1 MEQPVLDIKP
11 GGAEAPDRISASQ
24 PPRSIVVFVLS
35 LFTAAVVAMMM
46 LIHYIPHATSFTP
59 EALDVFLQSHGR
71 RVFIFTAAMMACCG
85 VLGGCPFDIRGL
97 INHSILEDYDPRFNL
112 SYILRPIAG
121 FLTGFIAFFLLLGG
135 ALTFTSQG
143 VLESAGWSTFG
154 GRMPYLAVGL
164 LAGYSSQVFMM
175 KLKDI
180 SDAIFAPKGLK
191 SHEKGSP

>member
-1 MEQPVLDIKP
+1 MEKPVLDIKP
-11 GGAEAPDRISASQ
+11 GGAEAPAPMPSHQ

-35 LFTAAVVAMMM
+35 LFATAVLAMMV
-46 LIHYIPHATSFTP
+46 LIHYIPHATSFSP
-59 EALDVFLQSHGR
+59 EALDAFLKSEGR
-71 RVFIFTAAMMACCG
+71 RVFIFTAAMMASCG
-85 VLGGCPFDIRGL
+85 VLGGCLFDIRGL
-97 INHSILEDYDPRFNL
+97 INHSILEDYDPKF

-143 VLESAGWSTFG
+143 VMDGAGWSTFG

-164 LAGYSSQVFMM
+164 LAGYSSQAFMM

-180 SDAIFAPKGLK
+180 SDTIFAPKDLK
-191 SHEKGSP
+191 THEKKGSP